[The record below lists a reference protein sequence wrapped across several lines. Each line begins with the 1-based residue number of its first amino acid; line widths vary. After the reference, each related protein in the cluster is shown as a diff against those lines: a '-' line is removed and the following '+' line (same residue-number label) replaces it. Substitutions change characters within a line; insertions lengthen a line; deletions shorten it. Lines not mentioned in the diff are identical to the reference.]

1 MKLYYD
7 SDHKYVTIREV
18 AKELNINPQ
27 TIRSW
32 VKKGK
37 LRGYRLGERSVRILR
52 SDLNR
57 FIKESTVDSI

>member
-7 SDHKYVTIREV
+7 YKHKYLTVSEV

-52 SDLNR
+52 SDLNQ

>member
-7 SDHKYVTIREV
+7 SKHKYLTVSEV

-52 SDLNR
+52 SDLIQ